1 MAYPLTLIVNK
12 RFFSSFDACS
22 NGDEIGKQSGSEKRQ
37 LNIFDGYHIFWT
49 SVFCLDL
56 RNGIIYFFTRIDDAN
71 DEAAVNELR
80 EIKRQ
85 MDELDKKYDS
95 YFTVEYALR
104 LAESGFKDSDDEDEP
119 SAHSDDSDST
129 DPLLVAISDISDM
142 SDNDDANVPSSK
154 IDDLTS
160 SNLDDNVA
168 HNLTSIDNNDNEDED
183 DYDD

>member
-1 MAYPLTLIVNK
+1 MVYPLTLIVNK
-12 RFFSSFDACS
+12 RFFSSFDACN
-22 NGDEIGKQSGSEKRQ
+22 NGDKIGKQSGSEKRQ
-37 LNIFDGYHIFWT
+37 LNIFDGYHLFWT

-56 RNGIIYFFTRIDDAN
+56 RNGNIYFFTRIDDAN
-71 DEAAVNELR
+71 DEAALNELR

-119 SAHSDDSDST
+119 SAHSDDSDSA
-129 DPLLVAISDISDM
+129 DPLRVAISDISDI
-142 SDNDDANVPSSK
+142 SDNDDANVTSSK
-154 IDDLTS
+154 IDDVIS
-160 SNLDDNVA
+160 SNVDPNI
-168 HNLTSIDNNDNEDED
+168 TSIDSNDNEDED